1 VCADIRPLRLLASD
15 PGAIVETTPR
25 VHSTYFGF
33 SSSGSLAML
42 AAIRRASSCVTVQST
57 QLASHHRPAPNT
69 IRARHEPTAPIPT
82 PDLR

>member
-1 VCADIRPLRLLASD
+1 MASGGRVCADIRPLRLLASD

-42 AAIRRASSCVTVQST
+42 AAILPPGRIIFC
-57 QLASHHRPAPNT
+57 
-69 IRARHEPTAPIPT
+69 
-82 PDLR
+82 